1 VGKLLGAAGEEPE
14 GEEPDEPGETDMT
27 PASMAQKQTRLFP
40 SRATWGTLKNVSDLR
55 DPDRDPEHL
64 LAPERLIELESGAE
78 PARRR
83 LTELSAPA
91 LEMVQE
97 WLSAELAVARE
108 RALEVADFEFAEC
121 VCELEQRL
129 RFPGS
134 FLRDAQ
140 ASLRIQAVL
149 GARAQF
155 RVIQGG

>member
-1 VGKLLGAAGEEPE
+1 
-14 GEEPDEPGETDMT
+14 M
-27 PASMAQKQTRLFP
+27 
-40 SRATWGTLKNVSDLR
+40 SDLR
-55 DPDRDPEHL
+55 DPDRDPDHL

-83 LTELSAPA
+83 LSELPPPA
-91 LEMVQE
+91 FELMQE
-97 WLSAELAVARE
+97 WLCAELAVARE

-140 ASLRIQAVL
+140 VNLRIQAVL
-149 GARAQF
+149 GSRARF
-155 RVIQGG
+155 RVIQGGE

>member
-1 VGKLLGAAGEEPE
+1 
-14 GEEPDEPGETDMT
+14 MT
-27 PASMAQKQTRLFP
+27 RASMAQNPTQLFP

-55 DPDRDPEHL
+55 DPDRDPDHL
-64 LAPERLIELESGAE
+64 LAPERLIELESAAE
-78 PARRR
+78 PARQR
-83 LTELSAPA
+83 LNDLPTPA
-91 LEMVQE
+91 LELMQD
-97 WLSAELAVARE
+97 WLCAELAVARE

-140 ASLRIQAVL
+140 ASLKIQTVL
-149 GARAQF
+149 GARAKF

>member
-1 VGKLLGAAGEEPE
+1 
-14 GEEPDEPGETDMT
+14 M
-27 PASMAQKQTRLFP
+27 
-40 SRATWGTLKNVSDLR
+40 SDLR
-55 DPDRDPEHL
+55 DPDRDPDHL

-78 PARRR
+78 PARER
-83 LTELSAPA
+83 LRELPAPA
-91 LEMVQE
+91 FELMQE
-97 WLSAELAVARE
+97 WLCAELAVARE

-149 GARAQF
+149 GARAKF
-155 RVIQGG
+155 RLIQGGD

>member
-1 VGKLLGAAGEEPE
+1 
-14 GEEPDEPGETDMT
+14 
-27 PASMAQKQTRLFP
+27 MAQNPTRLFP

-55 DPDRDPEHL
+55 DPDRDPDHL
-64 LAPERLIELESGAE
+64 LAPERLIELESAAE
-78 PARRR
+78 PARQR
-83 LTELSAPA
+83 LNDLPMPA
-91 LEMVQE
+91 LELMQD

-140 ASLRIQAVL
+140 ASLKIQAVL
-149 GARAQF
+149 GARAKF